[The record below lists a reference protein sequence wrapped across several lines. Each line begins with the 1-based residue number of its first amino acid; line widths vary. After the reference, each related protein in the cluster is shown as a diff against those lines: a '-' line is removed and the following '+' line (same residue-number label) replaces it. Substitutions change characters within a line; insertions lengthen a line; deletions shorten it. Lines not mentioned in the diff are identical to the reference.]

1 MTASSLMNRVR
12 ALLDEKG
19 LSQASFARK
28 IDVSPQ
34 ALSAWLSGRNRPGI
48 DEVERMCA
56 ALQVSPSWLIT
67 GRVDDPAHQSLVS
80 ADWVSIPLMDVKA
93 SCGNGRELSNAAVVQ
108 MIQVNRPWVSRHC
121 GAANPRAL
129 NIIGVSGDSMSPTLE
144 DGDFVILD
152 TSVNS
157 VYTDSIFAFIFSDE
171 LFIKRIQRVG
181 KSLNIISDN
190 HLYQTYTLSPPDIE
204 SGFKILGRVVTTCLV
219 RKI

>member
-1 MTASSLMNRVR
+1 
-12 ALLDEKG
+12 
-19 LSQASFARK
+19 
-28 IDVSPQ
+28 
-34 ALSAWLSGRNRPGI
+34 
-48 DEVERMCA
+48 
-56 ALQVSPSWLIT
+56 
-67 GRVDDPAHQSLVS
+67 
-80 ADWVSIPLMDVKA
+80 
-93 SCGNGRELSNAAVVQ
+93 
-108 MIQVNRPWVSRHC
+108 
-121 GAANPRAL
+121 
-129 NIIGVSGDSMSPTLE
+129 MSPTLE